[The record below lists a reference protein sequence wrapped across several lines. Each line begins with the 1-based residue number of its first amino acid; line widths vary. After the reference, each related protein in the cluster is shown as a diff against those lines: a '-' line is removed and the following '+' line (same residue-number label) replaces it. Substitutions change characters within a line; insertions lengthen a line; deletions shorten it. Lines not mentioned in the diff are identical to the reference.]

1 VTRPHLVAV
10 VDDDPSLGKALTRL
24 LTANGYRVELFASG
38 NALMGAVASL
48 EATCLIVDINLGDGS
63 GLDLA
68 RRLADFGLTFPLIFM
83 TGGHDEAIRARCAE
97 LGCIAFLVKPFT
109 EQRLIEAIAEATG
122 SKLSA

>member
-1 VTRPHLVAV
+1 MTRPHLVAV

>member
-1 VTRPHLVAV
+1 MTRPHLVAV

-38 NALMGAVASL
+38 NALLGAVASL

-68 RRLADFGLTFPLIFM
+68 RRLADFGLSFPLIFM

-97 LGCIAFLVKPFT
+97 FGCTAFLVKPFT
-109 EQRLIEAIAEATG
+109 EQRLIEAIAEASG
-122 SKLSA
+122 SKLSP